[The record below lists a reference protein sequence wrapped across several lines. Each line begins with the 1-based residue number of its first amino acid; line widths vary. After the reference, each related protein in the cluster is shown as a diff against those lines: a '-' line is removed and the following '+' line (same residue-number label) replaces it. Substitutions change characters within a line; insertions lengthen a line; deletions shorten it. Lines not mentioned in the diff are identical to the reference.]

1 MLIHVGMESRDLGD
15 GLELHSVDDDSL
27 RLLSGGLRKH
37 SLVIIPKSK
46 DWFMDHYLLLCNLF
60 ETLGS
65 FM

>member
-1 MLIHVGMESRDLGD
+1 MLIHVGIESRDLGD
-15 GLELHSVDDDSL
+15 GLELRSVDDDSS
-27 RLLSGGLRKH
+27 RLLSGGLRKP

-46 DWFMDHYLLLCNLF
+46 DRFMDHYLLLCNLF